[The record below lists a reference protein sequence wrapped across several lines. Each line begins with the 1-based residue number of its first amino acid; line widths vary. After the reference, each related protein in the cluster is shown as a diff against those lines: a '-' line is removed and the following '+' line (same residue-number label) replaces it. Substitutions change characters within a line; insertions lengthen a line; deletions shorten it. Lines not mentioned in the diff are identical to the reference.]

1 MKGAATLWRSKVQA
15 LGRSVAAHAKRM
27 VPSVFTALAF
37 ANRSH
42 VPQRQHTAGS
52 LRMEAMPTTRST
64 PKGAHPV
71 LYSFRRCP
79 YAIRARLAL
88 LTSGVV
94 VELREVVL
102 RNKPQAL
109 LEASPKATVPVLVLT
124 QGGAVQVVEQSLD
137 VMRWA
142 LHQHDPEGWLK
153 GADDASQHAWIE
165 LNDGAFK
172 RALDAYKY
180 PERNPERSAPE
191 HRAEGERLM
200 LVPMEQTLATQPFL
214 AGERPGL
221 SDVALFPF
229 VRQWAGVDA
238 AAFANRPLPHV
249 QRWLNHWLGSAAFEQ
264 VMVKRPAWQPG
275 QVPVLFPALQGLGLK
290 TDVQALAGDADLA
303 GPQPQ

>member
-1 MKGAATLWRSKVQA
+1 MHVDHSASPKA
-15 LGRSVAAHAKRM
+15 L
-27 VPSVFTALAF
+27 
-37 ANRSH
+37 
-42 VPQRQHTAGS
+42 
-52 LRMEAMPTTRST
+52 
-64 PKGAHPV
+64 PV

-88 LTSGVV
+88 LASGVV

-109 LEASPKATVPVLVLT
+109 LDVSPKATVPVLVVT
-124 QGGAVQVVEQSLD
+124 EGGTVQVIEQSLD

-142 LHQHDPEGWLK
+142 LGKHDPQGWLQ
-153 GADDASQHAWIE
+153 GAGDPSQQAWIG

-180 PERNPERSAPE
+180 PERHPERSAPE

-200 LVPMEQTLATQPFL
+200 LAPMEQTLAVQPFL
-214 AGERPGL
+214 AGARPGL

-238 AAFANRPLPHV
+238 AAFAGRPLPHV
-249 QRWLNHWLGSAAFEQ
+249 QGWLDHWLGSADFER
-264 VMVKRPAWQPG
+264 VMAKWPAWQPG
-275 QVPVLFPALQGLGLK
+275 QAPVLFPELQGLGLK
-290 TDVQALAGDADLA
+290 TDVQ
-303 GPQPQ
+303 P